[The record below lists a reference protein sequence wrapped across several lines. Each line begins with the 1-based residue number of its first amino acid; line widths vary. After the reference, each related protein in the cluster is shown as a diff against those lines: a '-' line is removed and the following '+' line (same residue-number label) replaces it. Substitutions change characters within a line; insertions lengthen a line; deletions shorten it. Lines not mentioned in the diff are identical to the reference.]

1 MRHWTSHHLVA
12 PATQLTVD
20 PLGQPAVSGAQPKW
34 PHTWDMAVRT
44 MRMAPT
50 GQRAGWPGA
59 EHLLATARAAHVQQ
73 PAGNNKDCGVC
84 ALMST
89 VSTLLR
95 VPRPGNLLSALDR
108 RWVAAVVL
116 NRDMGPIACLPSLGK
131 LPAAVLDALPAPR
144 TPLDVV
150 DVQHSVGL
158 PGARMQHA
166 LLCMAAATDGG
177 MSMLMTVSLQHVQD
191 AMQQQRMHAPRPWE
205 ESAKR
210 WLRVESVPPT
220 HTVGVEDMGR
230 LVVLER
236 AEYWACVRVETGG
249 LEWVV
254 VTACRLRRQQS
265 RGPACY
271 RVFRECLRELGP
283 VRGAHRCT
291 AEDIPPAPAVF
302 VEVTRPPAIQGQDVW
317 PIAPSNM
324 WQAEHAAVMC
334 RALQGH
340 AAALPRAPAAQYSS
354 NRPAASLAL
363 LHSVSRAWCWV
374 VAALE
379 PHSSALRLYD
389 RGEGT
394 VLTVRPADLE
404 ALHLSALS
412 GDGGEA
418 LYLQGTVA
426 GAAATRFRRQSG
438 GDALRLVM
446 AENMGPW
453 LRAFSTSRWKVEGDR
468 EKLADAWR
476 RWVEEQFP
484 VGGMLHLPQPPSVPP
499 VRPAAPPAA
508 AARPAP
514 KAAPKPPPKRS
525 PPPQYGAYAN
535 IPYVLQ
541 HFGGDLATEQRG
553 SKTINVCPWS
563 RLDGAGHYTWVA
575 GKHCRPTHLHPKN
588 LLDHIQRDHAADPA
602 QRDQAL
608 AMWAGVMPGGQAGP
622 FASAQAR
629 SRALML
635 PTGARPAAERG
646 ASPSAAR
653 SGAIGSAARR
663 GAVTST
669 GSTAAST
676 SGGQAEGEPAASAG
690 SQQTTAAL
698 GGGPRGQGP
707 PRQPPAPGAG
717 GPPEPAGGPPPS
729 SDPDPAGGPGP
740 HVQP

>member
-1 MRHWTSHHLVA
+1 
-12 PATQLTVD
+12 
-20 PLGQPAVSGAQPKW
+20 
-34 PHTWDMAVRT
+34 
-44 MRMAPT
+44 MRMAPR

-59 EHLLATARAAHVQQ
+59 EHLLAEARAAQVQQ
-73 PAGNNKDCGVC
+73 PAGNTKDCGVC
-84 ALMST
+84 ALMSA
-89 VSTLLR
+89 VGTLLR

-108 RWVAAVVL
+108 RWVAAMVL
-116 NRDMGPIACLPSLGK
+116 NRDMGPIARLPSLGE
-131 LPAAVLDALPAPR
+131 LPAAVWDALPAPR
-144 TPLDVV
+144 TPLDLA
-150 DVQHSVGL
+150 DVPHSVGL

-166 LLCMAAATDGG
+166 LLCMAAAADGG
-177 MSMLMTVSLQHVQD
+177 MSMLATVSLQHVQD
-191 AMQQQRMHAPRPWE
+191 AMQQQRMHSPQPWE

-210 WLRVESVPPT
+210 WLRVESVPST
-220 HTVGVEDMGR
+220 HTVGVADMGR
-230 LVVLER
+230 LMVLEGE
-236 AEYWACVRVETGG
+236 EYWACVRVETGG

-283 VRGAHRCT
+283 VRRAHRCT

-302 VEVTRPPAIQGQDVW
+302 VEVTRPPVIQGQDVW

-324 WQAEHAAVMC
+324 WQAKHASVMC
-334 RALQGH
+334 RALHGH
-340 AAALPRAPAAQYSS
+340 AAALPRAPAAQSSS
-354 NRPAASLAL
+354 NGPAASLAL

-379 PHSSALRLYD
+379 PQSSALRLYD

-394 VLTVRPADLE
+394 VLTVHPADLE

-412 GDGGEA
+412 GDGGGA

-426 GAAATRFRRQSG
+426 GAAATRFRRQGG
-438 GDALRLVM
+438 GDALRLVT

-453 LRAFSTSRWKVEGDR
+453 LRTFSTFRWKVEGDR
-468 EKLADAWR
+468 EKFADAWR

-508 AARPAP
+508 AARQAP
-514 KAAPKPPPKRS
+514 KAAPKPPPKRG
-525 PPPQYGAYAN
+525 PPPQYGGYAN
-535 IPYVLQ
+535 IRYVLQ

-553 SKTINVCPWS
+553 TKTINVCPWS
-563 RLDGAGHYTWVA
+563 RLDGAGHCTWKA
-575 GKHCRPTHLHPKN
+575 GTHCRPTHLHPKD
-588 LLDHIQRDHAADPA
+588 LLDHIQRDHATGPA

-608 AMWAGVMPGGQAGP
+608 AMLAGVMPGGQAGP

-629 SRALML
+629 SRALTL

-653 SGAIGSAARR
+653 SEAIGSAARR

-690 SQQTTAAL
+690 SQQTTAAS

-707 PRQPPAPGAG
+707 PRRPPAPGAG
-717 GPPEPAGGPPPS
+717 GPPELVGGPPPS
-729 SDPDPAGGPGP
+729 GDPDPAGGPGP